1 MSPEII
7 NELIKLMGN
16 ELLRQ
21 LLVKI
26 RNATWFAILADETAD
41 IANLEQLSLS
51 IRWVTKDYEIHEDFI
66 GLVHVPTITSKAITS
81 AIKDVLIRCSL
92 PLSLCR
98 GQGYDGAANMM
109 GHLNGVA
116 KQIQDKA
123 AIAIT
128 VHCFAHCLNL
138 CLQDVSKKSIP
149 VRSALDLVW
158 EICKLISYSPKRS
171 LIFEQCRDAMSVS
184 GTGLRPLC
192 PTRWTVRTTSIDAV
206 LRNYL
211 ALQQALA
218 QISEQSYD
226 DYGRRAHGIL
236 SQLERFDTYFGLKL
250 SFLVFSATEQASK
263 ALQYKNTTVYS

>member
-1 MSPEII
+1 
-7 NELIKLMGN
+7 
-16 ELLRQ
+16 
-21 LLVKI
+21 
-26 RNATWFAILADETAD
+26 
-41 IANLEQLSLS
+41 
-51 IRWVTKDYEIHEDFI
+51 
-66 GLVHVPTITSKAITS
+66 
-81 AIKDVLIRCSL
+81 
-92 PLSLCR
+92 
-98 GQGYDGAANMM
+98 MM

-192 PTRWTVRTTSIDAV
+192 ATRWTVRTTSIDAV

-236 SQLERFDTYFGLKL
+236 SQLERFDTYFGRKL

-263 ALQYKNTTVYS
+263 ALQYKNTTVAEALSAAKMAQNFLTRQRSDASFESFYSLTIEDASQITNEPVLPRYKRPPKQVDSGSSPHRFANVLFFKFPPSPSIDF